1 MLCAPSWTAA
11 IHLLPR
17 CNFQSRTVH
26 TEPVLAAGCWKQYS
40 SLDGVEWTCLAFFMN
55 KGRDLDILPV
65 ESTCFKF
72 VFFPSGVGIPATHT
86 LLPVDRLGQAL
97 AGGVMCTLPLGNI
110 ADSPVP
116 PAVIG

>member
-55 KGRDLDILPV
+55 KGRDPDILPV

-72 VFFPSGVGIPATHT
+72 VFFHQGWVFLPPT
-86 LLPVDRLGQAL
+86 LSYQLID
-97 AGGVMCTLPLGNI
+97 
-110 ADSPVP
+110 
-116 PAVIG
+116 